1 MARYR
6 LSEPA
11 KADIAA
17 ILRRSE
23 QRHGKE
29 ARIRY
34 RACLSAAMRRVAAEP
49 EVRSTVDRAELPSGI
64 RSFHVRHSRD
74 DSREAPVAN
83 PVHVVFYRVIQ
94 PGIVEIVRVLHDRME
109 PLRHIGTEADSAPG
123 SGED

>member
-17 ILRRSE
+17 ILRKSE
-23 QRHGKE
+23 ERYGKE

-34 RACLSAAMRRVAAEP
+34 RACLTAAMRRVAADP
-49 EVRSTVDRAELPSGI
+49 EGRSTADRSELVPGV

-74 DSREAPVAN
+74 ESREAPVAN
-83 PVHVVFYRVIQ
+83 PVHVLFYRVVE
-94 PGIVEIVRVLHDRME
+94 PGVAEIVRVLHDRME
-109 PLRHIGTEADSAPG
+109 PGRHVGGREDTES
-123 SGED
+123 E

>member
-11 KADIAA
+11 KADIGA

-23 QRHGKE
+23 ELYGKE

-34 RACLSAAMRRVAAEP
+34 RACLTAALRRVAADP
-49 EVRSTVDRAELPSGI
+49 EGHSTVDRAELDAGI

-74 DSREAPVAN
+74 ESREAPVVN
-83 PVHVVFYRVIQ
+83 PVHVLFYRVIQ
-94 PGIVEIVRVLHDRME
+94 PGVVQIVRVLHDRME
-109 PLRHIGTEADSAPG
+109 PRLHLVSRG
-123 SGED
+123 